1 MDYSRQK
8 ARSITETDFHQLLDL
23 MKEIKNL
30 LNRAKTQS
38 LRDIWIPKKE
48 VMKYFDYGITQMHQ
62 LEKDHKIVCS
72 KIKARKFYSTQSI
85 LDLIE
90 KNKIPHND
98 TI

>member
-1 MDYSRQK
+1 MENSRQK
-8 ARSITETDFHQLLDL
+8 ARYTTETDFHQLLDL

-30 LNRAKTQS
+30 LDRAKTQS
-38 LRDIWIPKKE
+38 LQDIWIPKKE
-48 VMKYFDYGITQMHQ
+48 VMKYFDYGITQMYQ

-72 KIKARKFYSTQSI
+72 KIKSRKFYSAQSI

-98 TI
+98 TL